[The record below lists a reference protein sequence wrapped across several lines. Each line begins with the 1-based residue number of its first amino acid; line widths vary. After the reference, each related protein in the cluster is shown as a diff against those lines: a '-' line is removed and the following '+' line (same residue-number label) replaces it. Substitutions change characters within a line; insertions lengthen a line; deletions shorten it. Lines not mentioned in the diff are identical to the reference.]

1 MCWIGGGSE
10 ITWPFLI
17 LCGISLWVKKGNLN
31 WGLKQEILLKTPI
44 TKKFLSVADEY
55 WKFDTL

>member
-1 MCWIGGGSE
+1 MCCIGGGSE
-10 ITWPFLI
+10 ITWPVLI
-17 LCGISLWVKKGNLN
+17 LCGISLWVKKGHLN
-31 WGLKQEILLKTPI
+31 WGLKQEILLKTSI